1 MVLVPIPAPAE
12 DHPDPDLASS
22 HTERLPVH
30 IAFEPVLE
38 PAHAA
43 DVELVHA
50 VEDDT
55 QLHLF
60 QADTSWEQGLL
71 QVHKVCIVV
80 TASWQMEAV
89 LEGSQELLPLK
100 VRVYRNLV

>member
-55 QLHLF
+55 QLHLL
-60 QADTSWEQGLL
+60 QANTSWE
-71 QVHKVCIVV
+71 
-80 TASWQMEAV
+80 
-89 LEGSQELLPLK
+89 
-100 VRVYRNLV
+100 